1 MTERLQLNL
10 RLDGRDDLLEAIR
23 VAAVSQGLSVNAF
36 IVKAL
41 EGAVGIESTTAGKKK
56 QPTTPAATKPLIPE
70 VLDKLLDKP
79 VELSSTKPLDTKPLD
94 TKPLD
99 TKPLDIKPLDK
110 LQAEN
115 EALKQ
120 ELVAA
125 KGLTSGGH
133 FWQEID
139 RQKERNRQ
147 LRIKITAN
155 NQENLEKT
163 RDLEDMLQAS
173 QSKIARLQSKFDE
186 LQTTIGNLRAENE
199 VLRQLKA
206 LRTDRPETQESVPV
220 AADFPE
226 PANLLNKLRSRR
238 KKSKADL
245 ADIAEILEILSH

>member
-79 VELSSTKPLDTKPLD
+79 VELSS

>member
-1 MTERLQLNL
+1 M
-10 RLDGRDDLLEAIR
+10 
-23 VAAVSQGLSVNAF
+23 
-36 IVKAL
+36 
-41 EGAVGIESTTAGKKK
+41 
-56 QPTTPAATKPLIPE
+56 
-70 VLDKLLDKP
+70 
-79 VELSSTKPLDTKPLD
+79 
-94 TKPLD
+94 
-99 TKPLDIKPLDK
+99 
-110 LQAEN
+110 QAEN